1 MLWIKAFHIMAV
13 ISWMAGLFY
22 LPRLLVYHC
31 QAEPGSVQS
40 ETFKT
45 METRLLKII
54 MRPAMLAAWIFGL
67 ALAYMLNLWLETWF
81 IIKLVMVVAMTVF
94 HMFLARW
101 VRDFARDNNQKSEKF
116 FRLANEVP
124 TILMAFIVLLVILK
138 PF

>member
-1 MLWIKAFHIMAV
+1 MAV

-124 TILMAFIVLLVILK
+124 TILMAFIVLLVVLK